1 MASRKGIPNKPKQ
14 ALLNHLQKKFGE
26 EWNPVVEMAEHAVEL
41 SKAAV
46 ISRKR
51 EDRESAIAALDKVA
65 VYVTPKL
72 KQMDV
77 DLSSSDGS
85 MSPPKGIR
93 LVPVSAA
100 YLDRQMAHSASEEL
114 TEASEGESDE

>member
-14 ALLNHLQKKFGE
+14 ALLNHLQRKFGD
-26 EWNPVVEMAEHAVEL
+26 EWNPVIDMAEHAVEL

-46 ISRKR
+46 VSRKK
-51 EDRESAIAALDKVA
+51 EDREAAIAALDKVA

-72 KQMDV
+72 KQMEV
-77 DLSSSDGS
+77 DMTSSDGS

-100 YLDRQMAHSASEEL
+100 YLDRQMAQSGSQEL
-114 TEASEGESDE
+114 TEASEGETDE